1 MFLLRRLVG
10 CLICQLYQMVELIQE
25 FFAGG
30 VDLQWG
36 DKDSQG
42 VFSCDWQWSHLGVGL
57 THSLIERLVLMDG
70 LLQHGDVVTHLLDLT
85 AAGPVRHIADVLEIR
100 RKVKLNFKKVYR
112 RLTFS
117 AFWWKRLERA
127 ITVVL
132 SSKPAA
138 KFFQVL
144 SSLAATALSD
154 IKYGLWKYLFPILK
168 TYLTWAPA

>member
-1 MFLLRRLVG
+1 MLLNYRYLDMKTIVSTNHIADTHMFLLRRLVG

-42 VFSCDWQWSHLGVGL
+42 IYGWGWQWSHLGVGL

-100 RKVKLNFKKVYR
+100 RKVK
-112 RLTFS
+112 
-117 AFWWKRLERA
+117 
-127 ITVVL
+127 I
-132 SSKPAA
+132 
-138 KFFQVL
+138 KF
-144 SSLAATALSD
+144 
-154 IKYGLWKYLFPILK
+154 
-168 TYLTWAPA
+168 